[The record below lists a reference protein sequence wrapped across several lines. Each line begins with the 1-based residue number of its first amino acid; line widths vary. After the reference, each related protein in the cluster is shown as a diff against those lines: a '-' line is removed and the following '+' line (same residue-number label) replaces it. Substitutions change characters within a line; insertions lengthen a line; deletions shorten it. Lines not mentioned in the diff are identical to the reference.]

1 MSPSEIPPV
10 EAIDPLDALRLLGEL
25 TCHSSLRCV
34 HCYVPEADWHQAVCL
49 SPHEL
54 SILRHLL
61 TGPQATGRKEG
72 GGETRARRRAT
83 DRAPGSGSGP
93 ARGSHR
99 ERTASRASRFPLEKG
114 HAQLRGLSQNRS

>member
-10 EAIDPLDALRLLGEL
+10 DAIDPLDALRLRGEL

-83 DRAPGSGSGP
+83 D
-93 ARGSHR
+93 
-99 ERTASRASRFPLEKG
+99 
-114 HAQLRGLSQNRS
+114 